1 MRFSYPINLKLLAV
15 GSRVA
20 SECARDCLVFEIG
33 VQAGEYAADDEL
45 KEIAL

>member
-1 MRFSYPINLKLLAV
+1 MQFSYPVDLEVLAV
-15 GSRVA
+15 GSRIA
-20 SECARDCLVFEIG
+20 SECARDCLVFGIG